1 MKQNKD
7 HFFLHTLSTGQIF
20 ILQKQI
26 GLQFAQVYLL
36 QKKRPKCDATVS
48 ANTAFLVFLSK

>member
-7 HFFLHTLSTGQIF
+7 HIFLHTLSTGQIF

-36 QKKRPKCDATVS
+36 QKKKDQNVMPLYRLTLL
-48 ANTAFLVFLSK
+48 F